1 MKYEIVSKFL
11 GRINSV
17 NIHHESVYYSVLD
30 ILFKIKSRYGEVYDD
45 SFISSLSSELD
56 NKFLEEFSIE
66 YFLEECLEIIENSS
80 DFVEVQKYLNSGLS
94 LSFVI

>member
-17 NIHHESVYYSVLD
+17 NIYHESVYYSVLD
-30 ILFKIKSRYGEVYDD
+30 ILFKIKSKYGEVYDD

-56 NKFLEEFSIE
+56 NKFLEEFSMD

-80 DFVEVQKYLNSGLS
+80 DFVEVKKYLNSALL